1 MFKNLCFLLQQ
12 QVEQSSEIASVG
24 APSGLNRSVRRP
36 ISVSTNK
43 LSKIV
48 EENSD
53 DKSNSDPIDSV
64 KKQPFGCDFDKIT
77 SDTSN
82 SSRDMNDIH
91 GKNKPN
97 MIKFKEKSSDNL
109 SNNIF
114 ADKALAGDG
123 DKKDNSFLFSRF
135 LPEFLD
141 RNKISIV

>member
-1 MFKNLCFLLQQ
+1 MMFKNLCFLLQQ

-24 APSGLNRSVRRP
+24 APSGLNRSIRRP

-64 KKQPFGCDFDKIT
+64 NKQHFGCDFDKIT

-82 SSRDMNDIH
+82 SSRDMNDLH
-91 GKNKPN
+91 EENKPN
-97 MIKFKEKSSDNL
+97 TFKLEERASDDKND
-109 SNNIF
+109 NNQ
-114 ADKALAGDG
+114 L
-123 DKKDNSFLFSRF
+123 NFLFSRF